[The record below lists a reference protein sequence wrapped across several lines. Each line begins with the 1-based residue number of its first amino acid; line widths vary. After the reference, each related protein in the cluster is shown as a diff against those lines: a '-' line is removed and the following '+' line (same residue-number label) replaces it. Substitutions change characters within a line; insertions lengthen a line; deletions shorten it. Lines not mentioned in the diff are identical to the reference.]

1 MDHKISFAPIY
12 GTSPTKILEL
22 GSVLCFQLREKIS
35 SETKLRKWSM
45 VRPDAEISY
54 LYSNQVPRAIAAAI
68 DFPESEVIAVDMSP
82 TLQQ

>member
-1 MDHKISFAPIY
+1 MDRKISFAPIY

-22 GSVLCFQLREKIS
+22 GWVLRFQLLRNIS

-45 VRPDAEISY
+45 VRPDAEIPY
-54 LYSNQVPRAIAAAI
+54 LYPNQVPRAIAAAT

-82 TLQQ
+82 TLQE